1 MAKDQQSLKE
11 ENIRSLNFF
20 QFNDKYF
27 SKIKQPVVLNE
38 NEVME
43 IEHQEI
49 QDSSI
54 DQDLDLSGID
64 PIEDNEN
71 FFLI

>member
-1 MAKDQQSLKE
+1 
-11 ENIRSLNFF
+11 
-20 QFNDKYF
+20 
-27 SKIKQPVVLNE
+27 
-38 NEVME
+38 ME
-43 IEHQEI
+43 IEYQEI
-49 QDSSI
+49 QESSI